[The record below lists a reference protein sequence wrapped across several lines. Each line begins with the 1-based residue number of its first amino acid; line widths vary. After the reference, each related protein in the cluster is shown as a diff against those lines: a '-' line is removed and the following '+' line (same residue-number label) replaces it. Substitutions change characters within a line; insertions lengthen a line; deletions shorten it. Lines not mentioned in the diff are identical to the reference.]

1 VKLSVFLPGFTPR
14 SPHDGPQQVCPH
26 TVRVDFIALDHAPFA
41 NKVTD
46 STRFSVK
53 P

>member
-1 VKLSVFLPGFTPR
+1 VDNKLVSVLYTLTQRLPTLDAG
-14 SPHDGPQQVCPH
+14 PH
-26 TVRVDFIALDHAPFA
+26 TVRVDFVALDHAPFA

-53 P
+53 S